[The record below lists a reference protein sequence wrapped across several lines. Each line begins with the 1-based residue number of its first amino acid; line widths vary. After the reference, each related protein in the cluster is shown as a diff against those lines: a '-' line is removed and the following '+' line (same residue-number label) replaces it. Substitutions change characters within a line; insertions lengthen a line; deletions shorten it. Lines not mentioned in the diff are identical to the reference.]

1 LTRVAA
7 APNIDSR
14 GEKVE
19 VFDLRERLVGD
30 YADYTRSFISIRDE
44 RIRDLVES
52 ELDSGLLW
60 PEPIVQLNPSF
71 EAGEWIDELAAEG
84 VLHEECRRVFRLGK
98 AAGDEKA
105 LRLHRHQAEAVRTA
119 RTGANYVLTTGTGS
133 GKSLAY
139 IVPIVDHVLRR
150 GSGKG
155 IQAIV
160 VYPMNALA
168 NSQAGELEK
177 FLKAGYPDGKGPVT
191 FRRYTG
197 QESEDERREIIASPP
212 DILLTNYV
220 MLELILTRPFERKL
234 VEAARGLKFL
244 VLDELHTYRGRQ
256 GADVALLARRVRE
269 ACEAAELQCVGTS
282 ATLAGAGTLEEQRV
296 GVARVASLLF
306 GSEVSADSV
315 IGETLERATP
325 PPRTDSVD
333 FRSALRERIEDGGW
347 APPEEYKAFVADPLS
362 SWVESAFG
370 LTEESG
376 SGRLVRATPRPI
388 TGEEG
393 AAAELAKL
401 VGSDSEGAIAAI
413 RKSLLAGFRCAKPE
427 TGFPVFAFRLHQ
439 FFSRGET
446 VYASLE
452 PAAVRHV
459 TTQPQQ
465 FVPGDR
471 RRILLPLAFCRE
483 CGQEY
488 YAVRRE
494 LDPAGSRAFEPR
506 DLGDLFVDE
515 KTQIGFLYASEEN
528 PWPDEGDELLD
539 RLPDEWVE
547 EGPDG
552 RRVKGDY
559 RKYVPLPTLLSPDGD
574 EALGGDFRCQF
585 VPAPFRFCLACG
597 VSYSGRQTRDFG
609 KLTTLGAGGRS
620 SATTILGLTAVRSLR
635 ADDTLP
641 ERARKLLSFSDNRQD
656 ASLQAGHFNDF
667 VEVGLLRSGLHK
679 AAGDSPDGLRHDDLT
694 QKVFDVLALPVELY
708 ASDPDVRFA
717 AREETDRALRDAL
730 GYRLYRDL
738 ERGWRVTAPNLEQ
751 TGLLRI
757 EYVSLDELAASDD
770 VWADKHEALAGASTE
785 QRERIAKV
793 LLDFMRRELAIKVD
807 YLDSAYQE
815 GLRQRSSQRL
825 RPPWA
830 IDEEERLEHAAI
842 LYPRPRRR
850 AEEYRGHVYLSARGG
865 FGQFLRRRTTFPSFA
880 GTLRLDDTDAI
891 IPDLLEALRIAGL
904 VTVADEPREE
914 GQVRGYQVPAAAMRW
929 LAGDGT
935 AAFHDP
941 IRVPRPSSE
950 GGAPNRFFVDFY
962 RGVAADGKGL
972 EAREHTAQVP
982 AEERQLREE
991 RFRAGTLPVL
1001 FCSPTMELGVDISD
1015 LNVVNMRNVPPTPA
1029 NYAQRSGRA
1038 GRSGQ
1043 PALVFNYC
1051 SSGSSH
1057 DQYFFRRPELMVSGQ
1072 VRPPR
1077 LDLTNEDLLTAHVH
1091 AVWLA
1096 ETRQDLG
1103 RSLGDVL
1110 EIEGDPPSLELHE
1123 SVREAIEREQVR
1135 ERALRRSRQLLDTIP
1150 GLDEAEWYSSEWL
1163 DKTLT
1168 NTPLAFD
1175 EAAERWR
1182 GLYRAALATQAAQNA
1197 IATDASRSQRER
1209 EMARRLRAE
1218 AEAQLDLLRGSTG
1231 ESLFQSDFYSYR
1243 YFASEGFLP
1252 GYNFPRLPLSAYVP
1266 GRRGA
1271 AGRDEF
1277 LSRPRFLAISEF
1289 GPRSVIYHEG
1299 SRYLINKV
1307 ILPVAR
1313 TEENRLVTYAVKQCG
1328 ACGYLHPLVN
1338 NGQGP
1343 DFCEHCGTPLPAPIE
1358 RLFRLQNVATR
1369 RRDRINS
1376 DEEERLRQGFEIRS
1390 GVRFAEHGGQPS
1402 RRQARAV
1409 ADGSEVVEL
1418 TYGPAATLWRVNVG
1432 WARRAER
1439 DRLGFVLDTE
1449 RGYWAKSEQEVLD
1462 DPDDP
1467 MSASKERVIPYVE
1480 DRRNALLVRP
1490 SQQLDDATM
1499 ASLTAALKHA
1509 IQVEYQLEDG
1519 ELIAEPLPSRDLRR
1533 LVLLYEAAEGGAGVL
1548 RRLVT
1553 EAGALS
1559 QIARVALE
1567 LCHFDPDTGA
1577 DRGRAEGAREDCE
1590 AACYDCLMSYS
1601 NQPDH
1606 RLLDRKQ
1613 IRDLLFELARAE
1625 VSVSPGPLP
1634 RHEHLQRLRNLCD
1647 SELERRW
1654 LSFLDKGGYALPTD
1668 AQRLLA
1674 DLKARPDF
1682 LYEGEQTAIFVD
1694 GPVHDYADVAARD
1707 GEATARLE
1715 DAGYTVIRFPADDG
1729 EWAGIVEHWP
1739 SVFGRP
1745 A

>member
-1 LTRVAA
+1 
-7 APNIDSR
+7 
-14 GEKVE
+14 
-19 VFDLRERLVGD
+19 LRERLVGD
-30 YADYTRSFISIRDE
+30 YADYTRSFISIRDP
-44 RIRDLVES
+44 RISQLVED
-52 ELDSGLLW
+52 ELESGLLW
-60 PEPIVQLNPSF
+60 PDPIVQLNPSF
-71 EAGEWIDELAAEG
+71 EAGEWIDELADQG
-84 VLHEECRRVFRLGK
+84 VLHGECRRVFRLGK
-98 AAGDEKA
+98 GEGDEKP
-105 LRLHRHQAEAVRTA
+105 LRLHRHQADAVKA
-119 RTGANYVLTTGTGS
+119 AHTGSNYVLTTGTGS

-177 FLKAGYPDGKGPVT
+177 FLRAGYPDGKGPVT

-197 QESEDERREIIASPP
+197 QESDDERREIIANPP

-234 VEAARGLKFL
+234 VEEARGLKFL
-244 VLDELHTYRGRQ
+244 VFDELHTYRGRQ

-269 ACEAAELQCVGTS
+269 ACEATQLQCVGTS
-282 ATLAGAGTLEEQRV
+282 ATLAGAGTLEEQRAE
-296 GVARVASLLF
+296 VARVASLLF
-306 GSEVSADSV
+306 GSEVRAEHV
-315 IGETLERATP
+315 ISEKLERATP
-325 PPRTDSVD
+325 PPRLDDVD
-333 FRSALRERIEDGGW
+333 FRSALRERIKDVDW
-347 APPEEYKAFVADPLS
+347 VPPQEYEAFVADPLS

-370 LTEESG
+370 LTEELG

-393 AAAELAKL
+393 AAAQLAELTE
-401 VGSDSEGAIAAI
+401 SDRETAAAAI
-413 RKSLLAGFRCAKPE
+413 RTSLLAGFRCPKPE

-452 PAAVRHV
+452 SPASRHI

-471 RRILLPLAFCRE
+471 SRILLPLAFCRE

-488 YAVRRE
+488 YTVRRD
-494 LDPAGSRAFEPR
+494 LDRGGSRAFEPR
-506 DLGDLFVDE
+506 DLGDMFVDDT
-515 KTQIGFLYASEEN
+515 TQIGFLYASEDN
-528 PWPDEGDELLD
+528 QWPDGGDELLD
-539 RLPDEWVE
+539 RLPDEWIE
-547 EGPDG
+547 EGPG
-552 RRVKGDY
+552 ARRVKSDS
-559 RKYVPLPTLLSPDGD
+559 RQRLPVPTVLGTDGG
-574 EALGGDFRCQF
+574 EAPAGGAFSCHF

-597 VSYSGRQTRDFG
+597 VSYSSRQVRDFG

-620 SATTILGLTAVRSLR
+620 SATTILGLTAIRSLR
-635 ADDTLP
+635 ADETLP
-641 ERARKLLSFSDNRQD
+641 QRARKLLSFSDNRQD

-679 AAGDSPDGLRHDDLT
+679 AAQESGEGLRHDELT
-694 QKVFDVLALPVELY
+694 QKVFEALALPVELY
-708 ASDPDVRFA
+708 ANDPDVRFA
-717 AREETDRALRDAL
+717 AREETDRALRDVL

-738 ERGWRVTAPNLEQ
+738 ERGWRVFAPNLEQ

-770 VWADKHEALAGASTE
+770 VWADKHAVLATAKPE
-785 QRERIAKV
+785 QRERVAKV

-807 YLDSAYQE
+807 YLDSTYQE
-815 GLRQRSSQRL
+815 GLRLRSSKRL
-825 RPPWA
+825 RAPWA
-830 IDEEERLEHAAI
+830 IDEEERLEHAAVV
-842 LYPRPRRR
+842 YPRPRRG

-865 FGQFLRRRTTFPSFA
+865 FGQFLRRRTTFSGVGGA
-880 GTLRLDDTDAI
+880 LKLDDIEAI
-891 IPDLLEALRIAGL
+891 IRDLLEALRVAGL
-904 VTVADEPREE
+904 VTVVDEPRDD
-914 GQVRGYQVPAAAMRW
+914 GQVPGYQVPSAAMRW
-929 LAGDGT
+929 IAGDGS
-935 AAFHDP
+935 AAFHDA
-941 IRVPRPSSE
+941 IRVPRPSKE

-982 AEERQLREE
+982 AEERQERED
-991 RFRAGTLPVL
+991 RFRAGKLPVL
-1001 FCSPTMELGVDISD
+1001 FCSPTMELGVDIAD

-1057 DQYFFRRPELMVSGQ
+1057 DQYFFRRPTLMVSGQ

-1077 LDLTNEDLLTAHVH
+1077 LDLTNEDLIQAHIH
-1091 AVWLA
+1091 SVWLA

-1110 EIEGDPPSLELHE
+1110 DIEGDPPSLELRD
-1123 SVREAIEREQVR
+1123 SVRAAIESSQVH
-1135 ERALRRSRQLLDTIP
+1135 ERALSRSRRLLETLP
-1150 GLDEAEWYSSEWL
+1150 GLGDAEWYSSDWL
-1163 DKTLT
+1163 TKTLT
-1168 NTPLAFD
+1168 NAPLAFA

-1197 IATDASRSQRER
+1197 IANDASRSQRER

-1218 AEAQLDLLRGSTG
+1218 AEAQLDLLRGSAG
-1231 ESLFQSDFYSYR
+1231 ERLFQSDFYSYR

-1271 AGRDEF
+1271 AGKDEF

-1313 TEENRLVTYAVKQCG
+1313 TEENRLVTYGVKQCG
-1328 ACGYLHPLVN
+1328 ACGYLHPLGT
-1338 NGQGP
+1338 NGQGS
-1343 DFCEHCGTPLPAPIE
+1343 DLCEHCGMALPAPIE

-1376 DEEERLRQGFEIRS
+1376 DEEERMRQGFEIRS

-1402 RRQARAV
+1402 RRQARAMR
-1409 ADGSEVVEL
+1409 AGTELAEL

-1432 WARRAER
+1432 WARRADKE
-1439 DRLGFVLDTE
+1439 RLGFVLDTE
-1449 RGYWAKSEQEVLD
+1449 RGYWAKSEQEAID

-1467 MSASKERVIPYVE
+1467 LSASKERVIPYVE

-1490 SQQLDDATM
+1490 SQELDEAAM
-1499 ASLTAALKHA
+1499 ASLAAALKHA

-1548 RRLVT
+1548 RRIVT
-1553 EAGALS
+1553 ERGALA
-1559 QIARVALE
+1559 QVARAALE
-1567 LCHFDPDTGA
+1567 LCHNDPDGGD

-1606 RLLDRKQ
+1606 RLLDRKH
-1613 IRDLLFELARAE
+1613 IREFLLDLAHAE
-1625 VSVSPGPLP
+1625 VEVSPGPLP
-1634 RHEHLQRLRNLCD
+1634 RREHLERLRNLTD

-1654 LSFLDKGGYALPTD
+1654 LAFLDAGGYALPTD
-1668 AQRLLA
+1668 GQRLLDA
-1674 DLKARPDF
+1674 LKARPDF
-1682 LYEGEQTAIFVD
+1682 VYAGEQTAIFID
-1694 GPVHDYADVAARD
+1694 GPVHEYADVAARD

-1715 DAGYTVIRFPADDG
+1715 DAGYTVIRFPADQG
-1729 EWAGIVEHWP
+1729 EWPAIAGRWP
-1739 SVFGRP
+1739 SVFGKP